1 VHQRIRRF
9 VEVQVEKLIINQ
21 THFSNKLAPIHL
33 PLLVW
38 IRPLAHTGS
47 EHKDI
52 SAVTALLK
60 Q

>member
-1 VHQRIRRF
+1 M
-9 VEVQVEKLIINQ
+9 QVEKLMINQ
-21 THFSNKLAPIHL
+21 MHFSNKLAPIHL

-47 EHKDI
+47 ENKDI